1 MICQLAL
8 YDASDDYVNNINS
21 KIDDLAGALMGI
33 PFTGGSS
40 AVIAVGCIGA
50 IASGISAGISAYN
63 TYWTY
68 KENKKALSIE
78 GDPAMARFHGDV
90 SKYSDYVEKTDFGSA
105 EANQKAAKTAQTL
118 NTTQAVADVVS
129 VGCTMA
135 TTFGTKSVQ
144 VVDKTG
150 AVKDMYWSSFLVTL
164 CSEIMLYIE
173 TPLVSYSY
181 SLNEVSHSC
190 IS

>member
-1 MICQLAL
+1 
-8 YDASDDYVNNINS
+8 
-21 KIDDLAGALMGI
+21 MGI

-105 EANQKAAKTAQTL
+105 EANQKAAKNGQTL

-129 VGCTMA
+129 VGCTRA

-150 AVKDMYWSSFLVTL
+150 AVKD
-164 CSEIMLYIE
+164 CSGK
-173 TPLVSYSY
+173 
-181 SLNEVSHSC
+181 LNL
-190 IS
+190 